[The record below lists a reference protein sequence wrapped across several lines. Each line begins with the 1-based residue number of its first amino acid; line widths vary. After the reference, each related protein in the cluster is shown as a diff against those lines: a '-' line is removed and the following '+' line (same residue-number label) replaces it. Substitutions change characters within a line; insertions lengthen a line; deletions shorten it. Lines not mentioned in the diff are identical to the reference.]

1 MTGSRSSRPW
11 ALYIGAISSSLF
23 RVFTYVFLR
32 LIPTRWC
39 KYLVPGFYLA
49 YLATI
54 PLVSRSPPP
63 TEEKE
68 ARLNSDATNGDEPP
82 TRTKESINSNQDIF
96 WELLFSLPTTRLTS
110 VLTWSIN
117 TLIILLA
124 ADFVLTPVFDSATD
138 VTFTRIG
145 AVYPDAVKVA
155 VRYPL
160 FEAGATEHHVRVQW
174 RPVAA
179 AADDRW
185 KDGPILHLS
194 PESDWTNTTKLTKL
208 WPSTEY
214 EYTLADVERR
224 LLPYPNTPIRFRTF
238 PDSRL
243 VTGSHF
249 RFVVSSCLKPNFPYA
264 PFQNR
269 RIKGFDLLADYLF
282 PEPTVVDTP
291 DTVPESAAS
300 DNSTDSPV
308 PLKVNV
314 DIHANLSVPVAPD
327 VIPAA
332 LAAERVVLPT
342 VFMLFL
348 GDFVYADVPT
358 YHGDSTHAYRR
369 LYRRNYNSPS
379 FRKIY
384 ERLPIIHTY
393 DDHEIINNYI
403 GQSNDTPP
411 FVNADDAYR
420 IYNGGGNY
428 DARIPGEHYHDFRYG
443 DVAFFVMDTRR
454 HRSSPFDGEA
464 VTRTMLGDTQLSA
477 LYEWLGKVNQ
487 TATFKFIITSV
498 PFTSLWTHDAQ
509 TDSWA
514 AYASEKA
521 SLLSALHT
529 VPNVY
534 FLSGDRHEFAAIE
547 FNPVNEAG
555 EGAHVVHEFSTS
567 PLSMFYVP
575 LVRTLRA
582 ASEAVVSRT
591 RLRIVDED
599 SPPEQVVE
607 EVPTERVIKY
617 LPIGNYKWSTIE
629 IDTRNPE
636 HPKLNLEVV
645 IDGKVAYKLSISGTP
660 VKLRSSTALGSMV
673 SDSFKEILDRVGLSP
688 NRWF

>member
-1 MTGSRSSRPW
+1 MTNSRSSWRW
-11 ALYIGAISSSLF
+11 ALYIGALSSSLF
-23 RVFTYVFLR
+23 RVSSYVFLR
-32 LIPTRWC
+32 LIPVRWC
-39 KYLVPGFYLA
+39 KFLVPGFYLA
-49 YLATI
+49 YLVTV
-54 PLVSRSPPP
+54 PLASRSPPP
-63 TEEKE
+63 TEEKDVKP
-68 ARLNSDATNGDEPP
+68 NSDATKSDEPHA
-82 TRTKESINSNQDIF
+82 RTTDPANNNQDIF

-110 VLTWSIN
+110 VLTWTIN
-117 TLIILLA
+117 TFLILLA
-124 ADFVLTPVFDSATD
+124 ADFVFTPVFDSATD
-138 VTFTRIG
+138 VTFTRVG
-145 AVYPDAVKVA
+145 AVYQDAVKVV

-160 FEAGATEHHVRVQW
+160 LEAGATERYVRVQW
-174 RPVAA
+174 RPASAA
-179 AADDRW
+179 VDDRW
-185 KDGPILHLS
+185 KDGPVLHLS
-194 PESDWTNTTKLTKL
+194 PEFDWTNTTKLTKL

-214 EYTLADVERR
+214 EYTLADETRR
-224 LLPYPNTPIRFRTF
+224 ILPYPNSPIRFRTF
-238 PDSRL
+238 PDSRI

-249 RFVVSSCLKPNFPYA
+249 RFIATSCLKPNFPYA

-282 PEPTVVDTP
+282 PEPTIVDTP
-291 DTVPESAAS
+291 ETVPEPAAS
-300 DNSTDSPV
+300 DNSTESPIQ
-308 PLKVNV
+308 LDVNV
-314 DIHANLSVPVAPD
+314 DIHANLSAPVVPD
-327 VIPAA
+327 VIPPVV
-332 LAAERVVLPT
+332 AAEAEVPT
-342 VFMLFL
+342 EFMLFL
-348 GDFVYADVPT
+348 GDFIYADVPM
-358 YHGDSTHAYRR
+358 YHGDSAHAYRR

-393 DDHEIINNYI
+393 DDHEIINNYV

-420 IYNGGGNY
+420 IYNGNGNY
-428 DARIPGEHYHDFRYG
+428 DSRVPGEHYHEFRHG

-454 HRSSPFDGEA
+454 HRSSPIDGETA
-464 VTRTMLGDTQLSA
+464 MRTMLGDIQLGA
-477 LYEWLGKVNQ
+477 LYEWLGRVNQ
-487 TATFKFIITSV
+487 TATFKFIVTSV

-514 AYASEKA
+514 GYASEKA

-534 FLSGDRHEFAAIE
+534 LLSGDRHEFAAIE

-582 ASEAVVSRT
+582 ASEAVVQRT
-591 RLRIVDED
+591 RLRIVDEE
-599 SPPEQVVE
+599 SPPEQVIE
-607 EVPTERVIKY
+607 EIPTERVLKY

-645 IDGKVAYKLSISGTP
+645 IDGKVAYNLPISGTP
-660 VKLRSSTALGSMV
+660 VRLRSSNALGSMV
-673 SDSFKEILDRVGLSP
+673 TDSLKEMFDRVGLKP

>member
-1 MTGSRSSRPW
+1 MSL
-11 ALYIGAISSSLF
+11 ALYIGAVCSSLF
-23 RVFTYVFLR
+23 RVSSYVFLR
-32 LIPTRWC
+32 VIPVRWC
-39 KYLVPGFYLA
+39 KYLVPGLYLA

-54 PLVSRSPPP
+54 PFASRTPPP
-63 TEEKE
+63 TVGKKKDQ
-68 ARLNSDATNGDEPP
+68 LNSNAANGDEPP
-82 TRTKESINSNQDIF
+82 THTNESPNKNQDIF

-110 VLTWSIN
+110 IVTWSIN
-117 TLIILLA
+117 TLLILLA
-124 ADFVLTPVFDSATD
+124 ADFVFTPVFDSATD

-145 AVYPDAVKVA
+145 AVYPDAAKVT

-160 FEAGATEHHVRVQW
+160 FEDGATEHHVRVQW
-174 RPVAA
+174 RPVTPNAG
-179 AADDRW
+179 DRW
-185 KDGPILHLS
+185 KDGPILHLG

-214 EYTLADVERR
+214 EYTLADVMRR
-224 LLPYPNTPIRFRTF
+224 ILPYPNSPIRFRTF

-243 VTGSHF
+243 LTGSHF
-249 RFVVSSCLKPNFPYA
+249 RFVATSCLKPNFPYA

-291 DTVPESAAS
+291 EIVPDSAAS
-300 DNSTDSPV
+300 DNSTESPNS
-308 PLKVNV
+308 LNINV
-314 DIHANLSVPVAPD
+314 DIHANVSVSAVQD
-327 VIPAA
+327 VIPATEH
-332 LAAERVVLPT
+332 AAPT
-342 VFMLFL
+342 EFMLFL
-348 GDFVYADVPT
+348 GDFIYADVPT
-358 YHGDSTHAYRR
+358 YHGDSIQAYRR

-393 DDHEIINNYI
+393 DDHEIINNYA

-411 FVNADDAYR
+411 FVNADDAFR

-428 DARIPGEHYHDFRYG
+428 DSRVPGEHYHDFRYG

-464 VTRTMLGDTQLSA
+464 ATRTMLGDAQLSA

-487 TATFKFIITSV
+487 TATFKFIVTSV

-514 AYASEKA
+514 GYDSEKA

-534 FLSGDRHEFAAIE
+534 LLSGDRHEFAAIE
-547 FNPVNEAG
+547 FNPVMNQAG

-575 LVRTLRA
+575 LVRTLKA
-582 ASEAVVSRT
+582 ASEAVVPRT
-591 RLRIVDED
+591 RLRIVDEE

-607 EVPTERVIKY
+607 EVPTERVLKY

-645 IDGKVAYKLSISGTP
+645 IDGKVAYNLPISGTP
-660 VKLRSSTALGSMV
+660 VKLRSSNALGSLV
-673 SDSFKEILDRVGLSP
+673 SDSLKEILDRVGLSP